1 MDIQHTMDAIFA
13 FIHNLDDPFFFILV
27 VLLAALAVGLM
38 RREYSLGLFIAVALS
53 FCATHLLKNF
63 FAVPRPEHMTLVAD
77 GYRFPSLHA
86 SITAAIAMS
95 LVLYGWRW
103 LHGKR
108 HASSARFLLCISAFG
123 AIAIVN
129 ISRIALNVHEPID
142 VFVGALIGVTI
153 AYVVHVFILKL
164 S

>member
-1 MDIQHTMDAIFA
+1 VFQIFS
-13 FIHNLDDPFFFILV
+13 FIHHLDDPFFFILV

-38 RREYSLGLFIAVALS
+38 RREYSLGLFIAVALT
-53 FCATHLLKNF
+53 FCITYLLKNF
-63 FAVPRPEHMTLVAD
+63 FAVPRPENMTLVAD

-86 SITAAIAMS
+86 AITAAIAMS
-95 LVLYGWRW
+95 LTLYGWRW
-103 LHGKR
+103 LEGR
-108 HASSARFLLCISAFG
+108 SYASIARFLLCVGAFC

-142 VFVGALIGVTI
+142 VFIGALIGVTT

>member
-1 MDIQHTMDAIFA
+1 MYELFS
-13 FIHNLDDPFFFILV
+13 FIHHLDDPFFFILV

-53 FCATHLLKNF
+53 FCVTHLLKNF
-63 FAVPRPEHMTLVAD
+63 FAVPRPTDMTLVAD

-86 SITAAIAMS
+86 AITGAIAMS

-103 LHGKR
+103 LEGKPYATGGR
-108 HASSARFLLCISAFG
+108 IALSSGAFG
-123 AIAIVN
+123 AIATVN
-129 ISRIALNVHEPID
+129 ISRIALNVHEPVD
-142 VFVGALIGVTI
+142 VFVGAVIGVTI

>member
-1 MDIQHTMDAIFA
+1 MYPIFS
-13 FIHNLDDPFFFILV
+13 FIHHLDQPFFFILV

-38 RREYSLGLFIAVALS
+38 RREYSLGLFIAVALT
-53 FCATHLLKNF
+53 FCTTYLLKNL
-63 FAVPRPEHMTLVAD
+63 FAVPRPANMTLVAD

-95 LVLYGWRW
+95 LTLYGWRW
-103 LHGKR
+103 LEGKR
-108 HASSARFLLCISAFG
+108 YASAARFFLCAGAFC

-142 VFVGALIGVTI
+142 VFVGALIGVAI